1 VSIDSLFWPE
11 SVAIVGASTNP
22 RSPGGKLFEV
32 LRQYGFEGRLYAI
45 NPKGGEVAPG
55 VTAYVDLRALPE
67 VPDLC
72 LVVVAVERVND
83 VLEEC
88 RGIGVKAALV
98 YSSSDSETITYDEIR
113 RGILDATK
121 EKKLRVVGPNSV
133 GFFNNANGL
142 AASWSPVIDLQQG
155 AAKPLNGPLVIVAQS
170 GGLGFGLL
178 GEATRRGVGVRYV
191 VSTGNEADVTSTEVM
206 HYALNDDSVSVVL
219 LFLEGLDDPFD
230 LVAIGDEAHEKGKS
244 IVVAKVG
251 RSIAGQEAS
260 ALHTAHLAGSDV
272 AYEAVFQQFGF
283 ARADD
288 TEEMIDYG
296 MALSRC
302 PTMSGRNVG
311 IATLS
316 GGAGVWVSDACS
328 AAGLTVPALESER
341 QDQLR
346 TLVATYGSTRNPVDL
361 TGPSLSATALIDAAT
376 MLAEESTI
384 DSVVVIMPMLS
395 QRTGARLMKADSDQ
409 LTADLGELQRRTEK
423 PILMFS
429 YAGVNE
435 FWLED
440 LSNAGLA
447 WYTSPVRLARSL
459 RCLADHGSHSV
470 RRHGTVAE
478 VLRADVGDLPL
489 PRSGESKIL
498 PEHEVKQLLS
508 SAGIRTTRA
517 TLAHSASEAEEW
529 FAQLGVRAVAMK
541 AQVVGVVHKAEAGL
555 VALAIRSAQVSSTYD
570 ELWNHSVTTLGI
582 EPNGILIEEMVSP
595 GLEMIVGTI
604 TDPDF
609 GPLVMVGAGGA
620 QTEQIG
626 DRRFRLA
633 PADIAE
639 VTVAIEELALFRTI
653 EGMSKRDQYDWDALA
668 QLVVSVSAFAWR
680 HRGQLASLELNPV
693 VMLPRGQGVIVVD
706 GVGEAFA

>member
-1 VSIDSLFWPE
+1 VPIESLFWPQ

-32 LRQYGFEGRLYAI
+32 LRQYGFDGRLYAI

-55 VTAYVDLRALPE
+55 ITAYVDLNALPE

-72 LVVVAVERVND
+72 LVVVAVERMQA
-83 VLEEC
+83 VLDEC
-88 RGIGVKAALV
+88 RRIGVKAALV
-98 YSSSDSETITYDEIR
+98 YSSSDSETISYDEIR

-121 EKKLRVVGPNSV
+121 EKNLRVVGPNSV

-155 AAKPLNGPLVIVAQS
+155 VTKPLNGPLVIVAQS

-206 HYALNDDSVSVVL
+206 HYALNDNSVSVVL
-219 LFLEGLDDPFD
+219 LFLEGLDHPFD
-230 LVAIGDEAHEKGKS
+230 LVAIGNEAHEKGKS

-251 RSIAGQEAS
+251 RSVAGQEAS

-272 AYEAVFQQFGF
+272 AYEAVFQEFGF

-302 PTMSGRNVG
+302 PTMKGRNVG

-328 AAGLTVPALESER
+328 AAGLTVPALGSER

-346 TLVATYGSTRNPVDL
+346 TLVGTYGSTRNPVDL
-361 TGPSLSATALIDAAT
+361 TGPSLSATALVDAAT
-376 MLAEESTI
+376 MLAQESTI
-384 DSVVVIMPMLS
+384 DAVVVIMPMLS
-395 QRTGARLMKADSDQ
+395 QRTGARLMKADGDQ
-409 LTADLGELQRRTEK
+409 LTADLAKLQRRCEK

-440 LSNAGLA
+440 LFNAGLA

-459 RCLADHGSHSV
+459 RCLSDHGSTV
-470 RRHGTVAE
+470 ARRRGTVAE
-478 VLRADVGDLPL
+478 DLRATTEHVRL
-489 PRSGESKIL
+489 PRSGDSKIL

-517 TLAHSASEAEEW
+517 TLARTAAEAEAW
-529 FAQLGVRAVAMK
+529 FAQLGVGAVAMK
-541 AQVVGVVHKAEAGL
+541 AQVEGVVHKAAAGL
-555 VALAIRSAQVSSTYD
+555 VALAVRSAQVSSTFD
-570 ELWNHSVTTLGI
+570 ELWHQSATTLGI
-582 EPNGILIEEMVSP
+582 EPTGILIEEMVQS
-595 GLEMIVGTI
+595 GLEMIVGTL

-639 VTVAIEELALFRTI
+639 VTNAIEDLAIFHTL
-653 EGMSKRDQYDWDALA
+653 EVSGKRDYYDWDALA
-668 QLVVSVSAFAWR
+668 QLVASVSAFAWR
-680 HRGQLASLELNPV
+680 HRSQMASLELNPV

-706 GVGEAFA
+706 GVGETFA

>member
-1 VSIDSLFWPE
+1 VPIESLFWPE

-32 LRQYGFEGRLYAI
+32 LRQYGFDGRLYAI

-55 VTAYVDLRALPE
+55 VTAYIDLNALPE

-72 LVVVAVERVND
+72 LVVVAVERVQE
-83 VLEEC
+83 VLDEC
-88 RGIGVKAALV
+88 KRIGVKAALV
-98 YSSSDSETITYDEIR
+98 YSSSDSETISYDEIR
-113 RGILDATK
+113 RGIVDATK
-121 EKKLRVVGPNSV
+121 EKTLRVVGPNSV

-155 AAKPLNGPLVIVAQS
+155 AAKPLSGPVAIVAQS

-178 GEATRRGVGVRYV
+178 GEATRRGLGVRYV
-191 VSTGNEADVTSTEVM
+191 VSTGNEADVTSVEVM

-219 LFLEGLDDPFD
+219 SFLEGLDHPFD
-230 LVAIGDEAHEKGKS
+230 LVALGNDAHEKGKS

-251 RSIAGQEAS
+251 RSAAGQEAS

-272 AYEAVFQQFGF
+272 AYEAVFQEFGF

-288 TEEMIDYG
+288 TEELIDYA

-302 PTMSGRNVG
+302 PTMKGRGVG

-316 GGAGVWVSDACS
+316 GGAGVWVADACS
-328 AAGLTVPALESER
+328 AAGLTIPALENE
-341 QDQLR
+341 QQEQLR
-346 TLVATYGSTRNPVDL
+346 ALVGTYGSTRNPVDL
-361 TGPSLSATALIDAAT
+361 TGPSLSASALLDAAT
-376 MLAEESTI
+376 MLVEESSI

-409 LTADLGELQRRTEK
+409 LTADLAELQRRSEK

-435 FWLED
+435 YWLED
-440 LSNAGLA
+440 LSKAGLA
-447 WYTSPVRLARSL
+447 WYTSPVRLAKAL
-459 RCLADHGSHSV
+459 RCLVDHGNSVARRSHAVADDV
-470 RRHGTVAE
+470 RAATD
-478 VLRADVGDLPL
+478 DVPLTRFGD
-489 PRSGESKIL
+489 SKIM
-498 PEHEVKQLLS
+498 PEDEVKQLLS

-517 TLAHSASEAEEW
+517 TLARTTAEAQEW
-529 FAQLGVRAVAMK
+529 FAQLGVGVVAMK
-541 AQVVGVVHKAEAGL
+541 AQVEGVVHKAAAGL
-555 VALAIRSAQVSSTYD
+555 VALGIRGAQVSSTFD
-570 ELWNHSVTTLGI
+570 ELWNHSLTTLGI
-582 EPNGILIEEMVSP
+582 EPNGILVEEMVHS
-595 GLEMIVGTI
+595 GLEMIVGTL

-633 PADIAE
+633 PADSAE
-639 VTVAIEELALFRTI
+639 VMNAIEDLELFASL
-653 EGMSKRDQYDWDALA
+653 EASGERDSYDWNALA
-668 QLVVSVSAFAWR
+668 DLVASVSAFAWR

-693 VMLPRGQGVIVVD
+693 VMLPRGEGVIVVD
-706 GVGEAFA
+706 GVGETIA

>member
-1 VSIDSLFWPE
+1 VPIESLLWPQ

-55 VTAYVDLRALPE
+55 IEAYIDLNALPE

-72 LVVVAVERVND
+72 LVVVAVERVQE
-83 VLEEC
+83 VLDGC
-88 RGIGVKAALV
+88 RRIGVKAVLV
-98 YSSSDSETITYDEIR
+98 YSSSDSETITYEEIR
-113 RGILDATK
+113 RGIVDASAGK
-121 EKKLRVVGPNSV
+121 VMRVVGPNSV

-155 AAKPLNGPLVIVAQS
+155 ATKPLIGPLAIVAQS

-178 GEATRRGVGVRYV
+178 GEATRRGLGVRYV
-191 VSTGNEADVTSTEVM
+191 VSTGNEADVTSADVM
-206 HYALNDDSVSVVL
+206 RYALNDDSVSVVL
-219 LFLEGLDDPFD
+219 SFLEGLDDPFD
-230 LVAIGDEAHEKGKS
+230 LVAIGNEAHQKGKS

-251 RSIAGQEAS
+251 RSVAAQEAS

-272 AYEAVFQQFGF
+272 AYEAVFQEFGF

-288 TEEMIDYG
+288 TEEMIDYA

-302 PTMSGRNVG
+302 PAMKGRNVG

-316 GGAGVWVSDACS
+316 GGAGVWVSDVCS
-328 AAGLTVPALESER
+328 AAGLSVPALTGER
-341 QDQLR
+341 QEQLR
-346 TLVATYGSTRNPVDL
+346 TLVGTYGSTRNPVDL
-361 TGPSLSATALIDAAT
+361 TGPTLSATALVDAAAT
-376 MLAEESTI
+376 LAEESTI
-384 DSVVVIMPMLS
+384 DAVVVIMPMLS

-409 LTADLGELQRRTEK
+409 LTSDLADLQLRCGK
-423 PILMFS
+423 PITMFS
-429 YAGVNE
+429 YAGVND

-440 LSNAGLA
+440 LTSAGLA

-459 RCLADHGSHSV
+459 RCLVEHDRGV
-470 RRHGTVAE
+470 TGLRRTVAD
-478 VLRADVGDLPL
+478 VRASTETIALTRTSD
-489 PRSGESKIL
+489 SKVI

-517 TLAHSASEAEEW
+517 TLALTAAEAEEW
-529 FAQLGVRAVAMK
+529 FTELDVAAVAMK
-541 AQVVGVVHKAEAGL
+541 AQVAGVVHKAEAGL
-555 VALAIRSAQVSSTYD
+555 VALGIRRAQVSSTFE
-570 ELWNHSVTTLGI
+570 ELWTRSVTTLGI
-582 EPNGILIEEMVSP
+582 EPSGILIEEMVAP
-595 GLEMIVGTI
+595 GIEMIVGTI

-609 GPLVMVGAGGA
+609 GPLVMVGTGGA

-633 PADIAE
+633 PTDVAV
-639 VTVAIEELALFRTI
+639 VTHAIEDLKISQALDAS
-653 EGMSKRDQYDWDALA
+653 GKRQECDWDALA
-668 QLVVSVSAFAWR
+668 QLVSSVSAFAWR
-680 HRGQLASLELNPV
+680 HRGQLSSMELNPV
-693 VMLPRGQGVIVVD
+693 VVLPRGQGVIVVD
-706 GVGEAFA
+706 GVGEMVS